1 MTKLEL
7 RIHQALGS
15 EPDANG
21 KWPTL
26 GHRWPK
32 IGRHYEDRI
41 VKGMGLNQAVSLAL
55 SNLSGSKFHHTVRS

>member
-7 RIHQALGS
+7 RIHQALGN
-15 EPDANG
+15 EPDNG

-26 GHRWPK
+26 GDRWPK

-55 SNLSGSKFHHTVRS
+55 SNLSGSKFHQLIRS